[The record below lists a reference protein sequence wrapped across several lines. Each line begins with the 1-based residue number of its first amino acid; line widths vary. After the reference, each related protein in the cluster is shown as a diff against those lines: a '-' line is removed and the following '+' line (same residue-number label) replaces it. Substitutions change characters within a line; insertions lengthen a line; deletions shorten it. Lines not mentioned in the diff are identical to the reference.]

1 MKKVFYYIVLG
12 FIQGFT
18 EPIPVSSSGHLVIF
32 KNLFNIG
39 FNDLNF
45 EIIVNFGSLLAILFA
60 YRKKVFLLISEFF
73 SYIFSKKLKYYNS
86 YKYCLL
92 IIIGCI
98 PAGILGL
105 LLKDKIEVLSSNV
118 KIIGIALFIT
128 ALLLFVV
135 KNIKGLKN
143 DNDITYK
150 DAIKIGLFQAI
161 ALFPGISRSGSTIVG
176 GLLCDLKKEV
186 AFDYSF
192 MLYIPISFATMILGV
207 RDLMNSSDISSLI
220 LPYSL
225 GMIVSFV
232 VTYFSLKLF
241 SNIISKNKLI
251 YFVIYCIILG
261 SIVLFV
267 M

>member
-1 MKKVFYYIVLG
+1 MKNVFYYIILG
-12 FIQGFT
+12 FIQGLT

-32 KNLFNIG
+32 KNLFNVG

-60 YRKKVFLLISEFF
+60 YRKKIFLLLKDFF
-73 SYIFSKKLKYYNS
+73 SYIFTKELKFYNS

-105 LLKDKIEVLSSNV
+105 LFKDKIEVLSLNI

-128 ALLLFVV
+128 ALLLFIV
-135 KNIKGLKN
+135 KNINGFKN
-143 DNDITYK
+143 EFDITYK
-150 DAIKIGLFQAI
+150 DSIKIGLFQAI
-161 ALFPGISRSGSTIVG
+161 AIFPGISRSGSTIVG
-176 GLLCDLKKEV
+176 GILCNLKKEV

-207 RDLMNSSDISSLI
+207 KDLIASPNISSLFI
-220 LPYSL
+220 PYFL
-225 GMIVSFV
+225 GMIVSFL

-241 SNIISKNKLI
+241 SDIVKKNKLI
-251 YFVIYCIILG
+251 YFVIYCVILG
-261 SIVLFV
+261 SIVLFII
-267 M
+267 